1 MTLGSSS
8 DTLKVSATFGRSHY
22 DRRIVSACLST
33 RTELRRA
40 GRASRDGPE
49 APPALRP
56 CFVSGGYN
64 RRPMTEGHR
73 DDVDPREAR
82 RILEE
87 RAREAGFDL
96 VGVGLA
102 EPLREGGERLREW
115 QAEGMAA
122 DMGYM
127 QRPVELLSNP
137 KKLQKS
143 ARSVVSLGVSY
154 YPGDYPENPGG
165 GRVARYAWGRDYHEV
180 IKEKLFRLRGDLEE
194 ALGGRIKARAFT
206 DAVPLLERSAAQH
219 AGLGFFGRNSCLING
234 EVGSYFF
241 IADLIV
247 DLEIEPDPPGTG
259 TCGRCTRC
267 MDRCPTGAIKA
278 PGVVDARLC
287 ISYLTIENK
296 GEIPRELRPQIGDW
310 AFGCDVCQE
319 VCPYNKTKAT
329 RSRWPEFSAV
339 AGAGPYLQLED
350 VLSIRTDEE
359 FERRFAGT
367 PLTRPGREG
376 LLRNCCVAAGNLR
389 LAKAVPALVRALR
402 EDSSPLVRGH
412 AAWALGEIGG
422 AEEELRWAA
431 MGEMDPWCSEEM
443 ALALTGGATGAALG

>member
-1 MTLGSSS
+1 MGEERTLP
-8 DTLKVSATFGRSHY
+8 DSAG
-22 DRRIVSACLST
+22 
-33 RTELRRA
+33 
-40 GRASRDGPE
+40 
-49 APPALRP
+49 
-56 CFVSGGYN
+56 
-64 RRPMTEGHR
+64 
-73 DDVDPREAR
+73 AR
-82 RILEE
+82 RVLEE

-96 VGVGLA
+96 VGVASA

-115 QAEGMAA
+115 QEAGMAA

-127 QRPVELLSNP
+127 HRPVELLSDP

-154 YPGDYPENPGG
+154 YPGDHPENEGA

-180 IKEKLFRLRGDLEE
+180 IKARLFRLREELEE
-194 ALGGRIKARAFT
+194 ELGVRIKARGFT

-247 DLEIEPDPPGTG
+247 DLDLAPDQPGTG

-267 MDRCPTGAIKA
+267 MDQCPTGAIKA

-287 ISYLTIENK
+287 ISYLTIENR
-296 GEIPRELRPQIGDW
+296 GEIPRGLREKIGDW

-319 VCPYNKTKAT
+319 VCPYNKTKASK
-329 RSRWPEFSAV
+329 SRWPEFSAE
-339 AGAGPYLQLED
+339 AGHGPYLNIEEVLE
-350 VLSIRTDEE
+350 IRADEE
-359 FERRFAGT
+359 FEERFAGT
-367 PLTRPGREG
+367 PLTRPGRAG
-376 LLRNCCVAAGNLR
+376 LLRNCCVAAGNLK
-389 LAKAVPALVRALR
+389 LKEVVPALVRALR
-402 EDSSPLVRGH
+402 EDSSALVRGH

-422 AEEELRWAA
+422 AEAALKEAAEVEE
-431 MGEMDPWCSEEM
+431 DTWCKEEIRL
-443 ALALTGGATGAALG
+443 ALADGTTNSTLG

>member
-1 MTLGSSS
+1 MGEERTLP
-8 DTLKVSATFGRSHY
+8 DSAG
-22 DRRIVSACLST
+22 
-33 RTELRRA
+33 
-40 GRASRDGPE
+40 
-49 APPALRP
+49 
-56 CFVSGGYN
+56 
-64 RRPMTEGHR
+64 
-73 DDVDPREAR
+73 AR
-82 RILEE
+82 RVLEE

-96 VGVGLA
+96 VGVASA

-115 QAEGMAA
+115 QEAGMAA

-127 QRPVELLSNP
+127 HRPVELLSNP

-154 YPGDYPENPGG
+154 YPGDHPENESA

-180 IKEKLFRLRGDLEE
+180 IKARLFRLREELEDE
-194 ALGGRIKARAFT
+194 LGVRIKARGFT

-247 DLEIEPDPPGTG
+247 DLDLAPDQPGTG

-296 GEIPRELRPQIGDW
+296 GEIPRGLREKIGDW

-319 VCPYNKTKAT
+319 VCPYNKTKASK
-329 RSRWPEFSAV
+329 SRWPEFSAE
-339 AGAGPYLQLED
+339 AGHGPYLNIEE
-350 VLSIRTDEE
+350 VLKIRADEE
-359 FERRFAGT
+359 FEERFAGT
-367 PLTRPGREG
+367 PLTRPGRAG
-376 LLRNCCVAAGNLR
+376 LLRNCCVAAGNLK
-389 LAKAVPALVRALR
+389 LKEVVPALVRALR
-402 EDSSPLVRGH
+402 EDSSALVRGH

-422 AEEELRWAA
+422 SEAALKEAAEVEE
-431 MGEMDPWCSEEM
+431 DTWCQDEIKV
-443 ALALTGGATGAALG
+443 ALADGTTNATLG

>member
-1 MTLGSSS
+1 MS
-8 DTLKVSATFGRSHY
+8 
-22 DRRIVSACLST
+22 
-33 RTELRRA
+33 E
-40 GRASRDGPE
+40 GRATQD
-49 APPALRP
+49 PAEVRQ
-56 CFVSGGYN
+56 V
-64 RRPMTEGHR
+64 
-73 DDVDPREAR
+73 
-82 RILEE
+82 LEE

-96 VGVGLA
+96 VGVASA

-115 QAEGMAA
+115 QEAGMAA

-127 QRPVELLSNP
+127 HRPVELLSDP

-154 YPGDYPENPGG
+154 YPGEHPENEGA

-180 IKEKLFRLRGDLEE
+180 IKARLFRLREELEE
-194 ALGGRIKARAFT
+194 ELGVRIKARGFT

-247 DLEIEPDPPGTG
+247 DLDLAPDQPGTG

-287 ISYLTIENK
+287 ISYLTIENR
-296 GEIPRELRPQIGDW
+296 GEIPRELREKVGDW

-319 VCPYNKTKAT
+319 VCPYNKTKASK
-329 RSRWPEFSAV
+329 SRWPEFSAE
-339 AGAGPYLQLED
+339 AGHGPYLKIEEVLE
-350 VLSIRTDEE
+350 IRADEE
-359 FERRFAGT
+359 YEERFAGT
-367 PLTRPGREG
+367 PLTRPGRAG
-376 LLRNCCVAAGNLR
+376 LLRNCCVAAGNLK
-389 LAKAVPALVRALR
+389 LKEAVPALVRALR
-402 EDSSPLVRGH
+402 EDSSALVRGH

-422 AEEELRWAA
+422 AEATLREAAQAEE
-431 MGEMDPWCSEEM
+431 DTWCKDEIRL
-443 ALALTGGATGAALG
+443 ALADGTATATLG

>member
-1 MTLGSSS
+1 MNGP
-8 DTLKVSATFGRSHY
+8 
-22 DRRIVSACLST
+22 RI
-33 RTELRRA
+33 
-40 GRASRDGPE
+40 
-49 APPALRP
+49 
-56 CFVSGGYN
+56 
-64 RRPMTEGHR
+64 
-73 DDVDPREAR
+73 DPGAAR

-96 VGVGLA
+96 VGVGRA
-102 EPLREGGERLREW
+102 EPLEAGGERLREW
-115 QAEGMAA
+115 QKAGMAA

-143 ARSVVSLGVSY
+143 AKSVVSLGVSY
-154 YPGDYPENPGG
+154 YPGDHPENTQGG

-180 IKEKLFRLRGDLEE
+180 IKERLFWLREELEE
-194 ALGGRIKARAFT
+194 DLGVRIKARGFT

-234 EVGSYFF
+234 EMGSYFF

-247 DLEIEPDPPGTG
+247 DLDLEPDEPGSG

-287 ISYLTIENK
+287 ISYLTIENT
-296 GEIPRELRPQIGDW
+296 GEIPRSLRPLVGDW

-319 VCPYNKTKAT
+319 VCPYNKRKAT
-329 RSRWPEFSAV
+329 RSRWPEFSEER
-339 AGAGPYLQLED
+339 GAGPYLEMEEVLE
-350 VLSIRTDEE
+350 IRSDAE

-367 PLTRPGREG
+367 PLARPGRAG
-376 LLRNCCVAAGNLR
+376 LLRNCCVAAGNLG
-389 LAKAVPALVRALR
+389 LEKAVPALIRALR
-402 EDSSPLVRGH
+402 EDPSPLVRSH

-422 AEEELRWAA
+422 SETALREAAERESDPACLEEIEL
-431 MGEMDPWCSEEM
+431 
-443 ALALTGGATGAALG
+443 ALAGGTAGTSVG